1 MTGTTNGVELNNCRN
16 TYSYLQ
22 KLRHHLLIAGTGR
35 AGTSYLVQYLT
46 ACGLET
52 HLSRNPNSWID
63 ENANAGLE
71 DFPEKN
77 ADLPYVVKSPW
88 LYEFVEDLLA
98 RDDIQVDAVIVPM
111 RDLVEAATSRVVN
124 ELRARL
130 GREDIPGELTRWH
143 TWGIV
148 PGGTVYSL
156 NPIDQARLLSM
167 GFHQVIHA
175 CVKKRVPLIFLEFPR
190 FITDGEYLYEQ
201 LRSVLGGIDSSAA
214 MRAHAQTAQ
223 PDKVRIGGE
232 LANSANISK
241 GDLFPNFDALDRVA
255 LHREITNARRD
266 RDIQRTEAE
275 HLKSVIADAE
285 RRLGEGLPPAAKIQL
300 FVDEGNGFSEERS
313 SSQTIAQD
321 MLSERYIF
329 TLDHITDIKTLRLDP
344 IDDSAILIVEDAILI
359 GSNGSI
365 SLMDKLTSNCS
376 FSTDGILY
384 FESKD
389 PQIIFDNIP
398 VQSPDPTVVRLE
410 FQINFLKTG
419 MDAQLACAKL
429 ACQHR
434 ETRTRELEAEV
445 TQLQESLH
453 SHISAC
459 EELTR
464 LAQSLENTHRHTLET
479 MERDLVR
486 RNTQHNAAIELL
498 KAQFEAAARNSDE
511 RQTRLTQSLE
521 DAHQQTLRAME
532 QDLARR
538 DTVHNAAIEL
548 LKAQFAA
555 AARSSDEQ
563 HAKLTVSLE
572 DAHQQTLRTM
582 EQDLARRDAQ
592 HNVAI
597 ELLKAQFEAA
607 VRSSDEQQTTL
618 AREYE
623 ATTTVLKAS
632 HATALEL
639 QAEQQRAAHES
650 AIATLRSTH
659 QNAVRAI
666 EDRIREVI
674 EQQIVELD
682 TFGDNSM
689 SWLASAESQLTEFDR
704 YAGSQRLHPIGVAAA
719 GEPHALH
726 TAPPNQFAPPESSD
740 ALETHL
746 LAPDNENASH
756 KPDALSA
763 ALAKLASEFAQF
775 EPSSCGSQ
783 SSIGNRYVTALTSL
797 KRDHERATDQFAT
810 RSQQLLKCQLEN
822 LAQVEREHESETKG
836 LMKQI
841 EVLES
846 TIEVVRKWTGF
857 RMVAWLNDR
866 SK

>member
-16 TYSYLQ
+16 TYSCLQ

-52 HLSRNPNSWID
+52 HLTRNPDSWID

-77 ADLPYVVKSPW
+77 ADLPYVIKSPW

-98 RDDIQVDAVIVPM
+98 RDDIRVDAVIVPM

-143 TWGIV
+143 TWGTV

-201 LRSVLGGIDSSAA
+201 LRSVLRGIDSSAA

-223 PDKVRIGGE
+223 PDKVRIGDE

-266 RDIQRTEAE
+266 RDVHRTEAE
-275 HLKSVIADAE
+275 HLRSIIADAE
-285 RRLGEGLPPAAKIQL
+285 HRLGEHLPPASKIQL
-300 FVDEGNGFSEERS
+300 FVDDGHGFSEEHS
-313 SSQTIAQD
+313 STQTIRQD
-321 MLSERYIF
+321 KLSERYVF
-329 TLDHITDIKTLRLDP
+329 TLDRITDIKTLRLDP
-344 IDDSAILIVEDAILI
+344 IDDSAILIVEDAMLI

-365 SLMDKLTSNCS
+365 SLMNNLTSNCS

-398 VQSPDPTVVRLE
+398 VELPDPTIVRLE

-419 MDAQLACAKL
+419 VDAQLACAKL
-429 ACQHR
+429 AWQQS
-434 ETRTRELEAEV
+434 ETRTQELEAEV

-453 SHISAC
+453 SHISAR
-459 EELTR
+459 EELAR
-464 LAQSLENTHRHTLET
+464 LAQSLENTHQQALQA
-479 MERDLVR
+479 MERDLSR
-486 RNTQHNAAIELL
+486 RDTQHNAAIELL
-498 KAQFEAAARNSDE
+498 KAQFEATARSSAE
-511 RQTRLTQSLE
+511 QQAKLTQSL
-521 DAHQQTLRAME
+521 
-532 QDLARR
+532 
-538 DTVHNAAIEL
+538 
-548 LKAQFAA
+548 K
-555 AARSSDEQ
+555 
-563 HAKLTVSLE
+563 

-582 EQDLARRDAQ
+582 EQDLERRDSQ

-597 ELLKAQFEAA
+597 ELLRAQFESA
-607 VRSSDEQQTTL
+607 VRSLDEQQTAL
-618 AREYE
+618 AQEYE
-623 ATTTVLKAS
+623 ATNTVLKAS

-650 AIATLRSTH
+650 AIAALRSIH

-682 TFGDNSM
+682 TFSDKSIG
-689 SWLASAESQLTEFDR
+689 WLASAESRLTQFDR
-704 YAGSQRLHPIGVAAA
+704 YTESQRLLPVGAEVA
-719 GEPHALH
+719 GEPYARH
-726 TAPPNQFAPPESSD
+726 TTSPNQSAALESSD
-740 ALETHL
+740 APETPL
-746 LAPDNENASH
+746 LVPDNENASLE
-756 KPDALSA
+756 PDALST
-763 ALAKLASEFAQF
+763 ALAKLASEFARY
-775 EPSSCGSQ
+775 EPSSHGSQ
-783 SSIGNRYVTALTSL
+783 SSLGNRYVTALASL
-797 KRDHERATDQFAT
+797 KHNHERATDQFAT
-810 RSQQLLKCQLEN
+810 RSRQLLDCQLNN
-822 LAQVEREHESETKG
+822 LALMEREYENETKN
-836 LMKQI
+836 LVEKI
-841 EVLES
+841 KVLES
-846 TIEVVRKWTGF
+846 TIDVVRKWKGF
-857 RMVAWLNDR
+857 RMIAWLNER